1 MIQDDFIK
9 CYFSYGVFMPLMS
22 LLLTAK
28 VKINNCY
35 SAVYFSVSFFFS
47 RKEHVVNFWLIYIEM
62 VPDYFVFI
70 AQWNLWWMPSHA
82 QLEVEAKVL
91 DEINVSHVSRHSWS
105 IDHLVNMFYLLST
118 CYE

>member
-1 MIQDDFIK
+1 MSNPPSAIPENDHFFLIVILRHDSRWFYK
-9 CYFSYGVFMPLMS
+9 MLFFYGVFMPLMS
-22 LLLTAK
+22 LILTAK

-82 QLEVEAKVL
+82 QLKV
-91 DEINVSHVSRHSWS
+91 
-105 IDHLVNMFYLLST
+105 
-118 CYE
+118 